1 MREAA
6 LTVNHECSRM
16 TDVERIAYIV
26 DDDDGFR
33 QSLQVLL
40 DSHGFRTFPFR
51 SGNEFLKVV
60 DALDPGC
67 IILDVDMP
75 GMSGLDVFRELRAR
89 GADMHVLFVTGSSY
103 GSTRAALDTEP
114 DVRVFEKTDD
124 MTVIITHMQAA
135 LKA

>member
-1 MREAA
+1 
-6 LTVNHECSRM
+6 M

-40 DSHGFRTFPFR
+40 DSHDFRTFPFR
-51 SGNEFLKVV
+51 SGKEFLKVV

-75 GMSGLDVFRELRAR
+75 GMTGVDVLKELRAK
-89 GADMHVLFVTGSSY
+89 GNEMPVLFVTGSSY
-103 GSTRAALDTEP
+103 DSLRSTFDEES
-114 DVRVFEKTDD
+114 DIRVFEKTDD
-124 MTVIITHMQAA
+124 MTVIIAHIDDA
-135 LKA
+135 LKV